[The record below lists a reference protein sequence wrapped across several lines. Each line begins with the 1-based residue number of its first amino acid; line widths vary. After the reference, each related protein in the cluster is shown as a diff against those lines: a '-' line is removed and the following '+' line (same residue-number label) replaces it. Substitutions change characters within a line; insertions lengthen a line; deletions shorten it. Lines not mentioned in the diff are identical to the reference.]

1 MNTMKSEMQNKII
14 YIAQLCSLLLIW
26 VFVIGIAIWIL
37 NLISISL
44 DLNDAP
50 GVSLAIS
57 IIAIPVFF
65 TLASILTYVF
75 VGFHKKE
82 KSN

>member
-1 MNTMKSEMQNKII
+1 MSTTKNQLKNRII
-14 YIAQLCSLLLIW
+14 YTTQLCSISLIW
-26 VFVIGIAIWIL
+26 VFVIGITIWIV
-37 NLISISL
+37 NLISVSL

-50 GVSLAIS
+50 GISLAIS

-75 VGFHKKE
+75 IGFHKNK
-82 KSN
+82 K